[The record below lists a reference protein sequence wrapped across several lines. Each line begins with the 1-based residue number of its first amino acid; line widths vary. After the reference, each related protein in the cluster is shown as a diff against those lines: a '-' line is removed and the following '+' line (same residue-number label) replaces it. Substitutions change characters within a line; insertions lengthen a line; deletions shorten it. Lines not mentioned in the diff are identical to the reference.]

1 MYHCM
6 SQEEMDKLLLEIPC
20 EDDEEITLT
29 EEEIK
34 LQKKQIEQILSGKI
48 DTSNVKAFKTNFVN
62 L

>member
-48 DTSNVKAFKTNFVN
+48 DTSNIKTFKTNFVN